1 LTVNP
6 EAGQGRGTY
15 TEGLQTSGFRNLQHL
30 PSCEMGCARI
40 LPSKVC
46 CCPLEL
52 GLQALVGCLTV
63 LRLAGVICSGFY
75 GPFLYL
81 VLSIGILYIAADF
94 LLVYSLFCKA
104 RDGKPVCDFTNQKVW
119 VVMWQM
125 MNLLGMLGVGVALGW
140 YLTFGFWAMLHE
152 PVHFV
157 VFLILAAI
165 LPIMLYTAFIILAL
179 YNYLKEAYIDELLG
193 RAAEEDCDPGLT
205 HGGRRISV

>member
-1 LTVNP
+1 MACPQV
-6 EAGQGRGTY
+6 
-15 TEGLQTSGFRNLQHL
+15 
-30 PSCEMGCARI
+30 

-46 CCPLEL
+46 CCCHLNI
-52 GLQALVGCLTV
+52 GLQALVGCLTA

-94 LLVYSLFCKA
+94 LLVYSLFWKA
-104 RDGKPVCDFTNQKVW
+104 IDGKPVCDFTNQKVW
-119 VVMWQM
+119 VIMWQI
-125 MNLLGMLGVGVALGW
+125 MNLLGVLGVGVALGW

-165 LPIMLYTAFIILAL
+165 LPLMLYTAFIILAL

-193 RAAEEDCDPGLT
+193 RGAEEDGDPGLT

>member
-1 LTVNP
+1 
-6 EAGQGRGTY
+6 
-15 TEGLQTSGFRNLQHL
+15 
-30 PSCEMGCARI
+30 MGCCQQAGHCGQV

-46 CCPLEL
+46 CCAPLHI
-52 GLQALVGCLTV
+52 GLQALVGCLTA

-81 VLSIGILYIAADF
+81 VLSIGILYIGADF
-94 LLVYSLFCKA
+94 LLVYSLFWKA
-104 RDGKPVCDFTNQKVW
+104 IDGKPVCDFTNQKVW
-119 VVMWQM
+119 VIIWQI
-125 MNLLGMLGVGVALGW
+125 MNLLGVLGVGVALGW

-165 LPIMLYTAFIILAL
+165 LPLMLYTAFIILAL

-193 RAAEEDCDPGLT
+193 RAAEEDGDPGLT

>member
-1 LTVNP
+1 LAVSP
-6 EAGQGRGTY
+6 EAELCRGT
-15 TEGLQTSGFRNLQHL
+15 
-30 PSCEMGCARI
+30 MGCCQQAGHCGQV

-46 CCPLEL
+46 CCFPLHI
-52 GLQALVGCLTV
+52 GLQALVGCLTA

-75 GPFLYL
+75 
-81 VLSIGILYIAADF
+81 ADF
-94 LLVYSLFCKA
+94 LLVYSLFWKA
-104 RDGKPVCDFTNQKVW
+104 IDGKPVCDFTNQKVW
-119 VVMWQM
+119 VIIWQI
-125 MNLLGMLGVGVALGW
+125 MNLLGVLGVGVALGW

-165 LPIMLYTAFIILAL
+165 LPLMLYTAFIILAL

-193 RAAEEDCDPGLT
+193 RAAEEDGDPGLT

>member
-1 LTVNP
+1 
-6 EAGQGRGTY
+6 
-15 TEGLQTSGFRNLQHL
+15 
-30 PSCEMGCARI
+30 MGCPRV

-46 CCPLEL
+46 CCCPLNI
-52 GLQALVGCLTV
+52 GLQALVSCLTA

-94 LLVYSLFCKA
+94 LLVYSLFWKA
-104 RDGKPVCDFTNQKVW
+104 MDGKPVCDFTNQKVW
-119 VVMWQM
+119 VIMWQI
-125 MNLLGMLGVGVALGW
+125 MNLLGVLGIGVALGW

-165 LPIMLYTAFIILAL
+165 LPIMLYTAFIILVL

-193 RAAEEDCDPGLT
+193 RGAEEDGDPGLT